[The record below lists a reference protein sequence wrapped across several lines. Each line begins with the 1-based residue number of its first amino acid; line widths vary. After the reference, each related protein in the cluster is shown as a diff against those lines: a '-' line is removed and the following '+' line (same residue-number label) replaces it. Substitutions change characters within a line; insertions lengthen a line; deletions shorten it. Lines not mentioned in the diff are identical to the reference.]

1 MRKLILPAAGM
12 AVLAGM
18 LGTTV
23 YVVCRYRR
31 EANQTNTKLVQA
43 NEKIAEGVVSGYKKM
58 EQGIVDGYK
67 KMEKGVVGGFT
78 KMTDKF
84 VEGFLTKDG
93 ESVEDAK
100 KRLAQEQAARQKE
113 NDRIRP

>member
-1 MRKLILPAAGM
+1 M
-12 AVLAGM
+12 AKS
-18 LGTTV
+18 
-23 YVVCRYRR
+23 
-31 EANQTNTKLVQA
+31 KLVQA

-84 VEGFLTKDG
+84 VEEFLTKDG

-100 KRLAQEQAARQKE
+100 SAWRRSRPPVKRKTTVSVPKTAQPFSGPER
-113 NDRIRP
+113 

>member
-1 MRKLILPAAGM
+1 M
-12 AVLAGM
+12 AKS
-18 LGTTV
+18 
-23 YVVCRYRR
+23 
-31 EANQTNTKLVQA
+31 KLVQA

-84 VEGFLTKDG
+84 VEEFLTTAG
-93 ESVEDAK
+93 VWVADAK
-100 KRLAQEQAARQKE
+100 RRRALAQAARQTE
-113 NDRIRP
+113 HDRSRP

>member
-1 MRKLILPAAGM
+1 M
-12 AVLAGM
+12 AKS
-18 LGTTV
+18 
-23 YVVCRYRR
+23 
-31 EANQTNTKLVQA
+31 KLVQA

-84 VEGFLTKDG
+84 VEEFLTKDG
-93 ESVEDAK
+93 ESVVVAK
-100 KRLAQEQAARQKE
+100 KRRALELAARKM
-113 NDRIRP
+113 

>member
-1 MRKLILPAAGM
+1 M
-12 AVLAGM
+12 AKS
-18 LGTTV
+18 
-23 YVVCRYRR
+23 
-31 EANQTNTKLVQA
+31 KLVQA

-84 VEGFLTKDG
+84 VEEFLTKDG
-93 ESVEDAK
+93 ESVEGCQKAPGARSSRPSK
-100 KRLAQEQAARQKE
+100 GKRPVAVPKTAQPFSGPER
-113 NDRIRP
+113 